1 MDRSVTSR
9 LVGTLLALSS
19 VLTLGL
25 GAVSGGHHSAHHASA
40 PGPSATRDRGW
51 CC

>member
-9 LVGTLLALSS
+9 LVGTLLALTS

-25 GAVSGGHHSAHHASA
+25 GAVSGGDHSDRHSTA
-40 PGPSATRDRGW
+40 PSPSATRDRGW